1 MENIQDV
8 YYGVLISVIYKEF
21 LKVEGASIK
30 DPIGKCIFLIS
41 HFATYFGLMIL
52 VGKEIFCL
60 IRPCINFLSKWKIN
74 LGRNLFFVKVKT
86 HYISTNHKSH

>member
-1 MENIQDV
+1 MENIQDI

-41 HFATYFGLMIL
+41 HFVNYFELMIL
-52 VGKEIFCL
+52 VGKDIFCL
-60 IRPCINFLSKWKIN
+60 IRPYINFLSKWKVN
-74 LGRNLFFVKVKT
+74 LRRNLFFVKLKP
-86 HYISTNHKSH
+86 HYISTNHMSH